1 LRIDII
7 TIFPNIFKGMLTE
20 GMLRIAQEKK
30 LVEIRVHDL
39 RGFTKNRHRQV
50 DDEPYGGGYGMVM
63 MVEPFYKAVVSLTG
77 GLLEKIRKEARIIVF
92 TPAGK
97 RMTQSLLK
105 EFAVEKWLVL
115 LCGRY
120 EGLDERIHQYIAT
133 DEVSLGDFILS
144 GGEIPAMALI
154 DGVCRLIPG
163 VLGKAESLVEESF
176 TESLLE
182 YPQYTRPAKF
192 LDWSVPDVLLSGNHE
207 AIRVWRRKQRLKRTL
222 LKRPD
227 LLRKAILSEEDKN
240 LLKAIEE
247 ELKEDQNLE

>member
-1 LRIDII
+1 M
-7 TIFPNIFKGMLTE
+7 FKGMLTE
-20 GMLRIAQEKK
+20 GVLRIAQEKK

-39 RGFTKNRHRQV
+39 RDFTKNRHRQV

-77 GLLEKIRKEARIIVF
+77 GLLERVKKEARIIVF

-97 RMTQSLLK
+97 RMTQSLLG

-182 YPQYTRPAKF
+182 YPQYTRPARF
-192 LDWSVPDVLLSGNHE
+192 LGWSVPDVLLSGNHE
-207 AIRVWRRKQRLKRTL
+207 AIRIWRRKQRLKRTL

-240 LLKAIEE
+240 LLKTIEE